1 MNLYKVYNKLGEF
14 YTIAK
19 DFGEAQHNIEEYL
32 AKEDYGLFSK
42 RKTINVTIIASDV
55 IVEDL
60 PTLVI
65 KQ

>member
-19 DFGEAQHNIEEYL
+19 DFGEAQHNVEEYL

-42 RKTINVTIIASDV
+42 RKTINIEIIASD
-55 IVEDL
+55 IITENL

-65 KQ
+65 K

>member
-1 MNLYKVYNKLGEF
+1 MNLYRVFNKLGEF
-14 YTIAK
+14 YTVAK
-19 DFGEAQHNIEEYL
+19 DFGEAQHNVEDYL
-32 AKEDYGLFSK
+32 TREDYGLFSR
-42 RKTINVTIIASDV
+42 RKTINVTIIASDI